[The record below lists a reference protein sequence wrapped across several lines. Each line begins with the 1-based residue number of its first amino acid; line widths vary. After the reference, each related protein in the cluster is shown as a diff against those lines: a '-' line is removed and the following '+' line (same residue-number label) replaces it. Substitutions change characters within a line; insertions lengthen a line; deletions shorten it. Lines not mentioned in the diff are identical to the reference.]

1 VPGPVRFSE
10 VVNAKRVGERILMV
24 TEGSR
29 AVRGGRTIAF
39 QAANAS
45 KALREPIW
53 VLDVASGSVGVRR
66 GLEELSVKLG
76 CDAIVGVDVGGD
88 VLATGFEEEL
98 WSPLADF
105 IGLAALK
112 ELKGVLA
119 VHSPGSDGELRQEYV
134 LRRIALVAERGGYLG
149 ARGVTPEDVECLERV
164 LEHVESEAS
173 RATLLAARGAYGL
186 IEIRRGSRTVFV
198 TPLNTI
204 TFFLKSEV
212 VAQLNPLVADIA
224 STTSIEEARR
234 RLNERGVYTELDL
247 EEDVYELIVSGKE
260 VSGEALKELKRNK
273 VANIRSRASRLQ
285 SA

>member
-1 VPGPVRFSE
+1 
-10 VVNAKRVGERILMV
+10 
-24 TEGSR
+24 
-29 AVRGGRTIAF
+29 
-39 QAANAS
+39 
-45 KALREPIW
+45 
-53 VLDVASGSVGVRR
+53 
-66 GLEELSVKLG
+66 
-76 CDAIVGVDVGGD
+76 
-88 VLATGFEEEL
+88 
-98 WSPLADF
+98 
-105 IGLAALK
+105 
-112 ELKGVLA
+112 

-149 ARGVTPEDVECLERV
+149 ARGVTPEDVECLERM

-204 TFFLKSEV
+204 TFFLRSEV

-260 VSGEALKELKRNK
+260 VSGEALKELKRNR

-285 SA
+285 RA